1 MCIFI
6 FYMLYV
12 ICYICFVFIFLNTLE
27 SVFDIILSFV
37 LNSIREPSFCR
48 IMNRA
53 DELLMGI
60 PSDVA
65 AKMWG
70 VDKGPLNVLIETY
83 DGRTFVVFISASS
96 GKFFIFKGWSD
107 VVTHLGLQS
116 GALVILNPLDS
127 TRFKL
132 TYCLNGVSPA
142 CFWTSLISTSSYLTV
157 IPECILPKSHD
168 YTLTNLIST
177 IHLCNK
183 PFHVKIETVGVYI
196 VWRPVVFFYKWFGYS
211 FHLTFFGKNG
221 VEMKFDDVHVDE
233 VDVAPLNFIIDGT
246 PISDDQ
252 PAVAEHEGG
261 RYIHFRLPDDVS
273 AKAKLQLSLKNIT
286 IRLMH
291 VSPPIEFTNGTRR
304 ETKDKGYGYGLKRW
318 STCINTAGL
327 EVGDM
332 VQFCFDE
339 LEQVLI
345 VERVVPHVRRW
356 FTTF

>member
-1 MCIFI
+1 M
-6 FYMLYV
+6 
-12 ICYICFVFIFLNTLE
+12 E
-27 SVFDIILSFV
+27 SSS
-37 LNSIREPSFCR
+37 SIREPSFCR
-48 IMNRA
+48 IMNRV

-65 AKMWG
+65 AKMRG
-70 VDKGPLNVLIETY
+70 VDKGPTNVLIETY

-96 GKFFIFKGWSD
+96 GKFFLFKGWSD

-132 TYCLNGVSPA
+132 TYCLNGKLLV
-142 CFWTSLISTSSYLTV
+142 
-157 IPECILPKSHD
+157 
-168 YTLTNLIST
+168 
-177 IHLCNK
+177 
-183 PFHVKIETVGVYI
+183 VKLALLMELMLLLVYI
-196 VWRPVVFFYKWFGYS
+196 VWRPDVIFFFTKWFGYS
-211 FHLTFFGKNG
+211 FHLTIFGKNV

-246 PISDDQ
+246 PISEDQ
-252 PAVAEHEGG
+252 PAVAQQEGG
-261 RYIHFRLPDDVS
+261 RYIRFRFSDDVS
-273 AKAKLQLSLKNIT
+273 AKAKLHLSLKNIT
-286 IRLMH
+286 IKLMH

-304 ETKDKGYGYGLKRW
+304 ETKDKGYGYGLKRC
-318 STCINTAGL
+318 STCMNTAGI

-332 VQFCFDE
+332 VYFCFDE

-345 VERVVPHVRRW
+345 VERVVPRVRRW